1 LSCHFKRFFEVGLQF
16 SSYGFSRPALKLGA
30 SISFVSREGRL
41 TSLSPSA
48 KEAMLKNQFNRIL
61 LAIVTIATLWSLP
74 VMLQATELHPMVV
87 VGIPANSV
95 ALRHPTPEYPR
106 TALNLHIS
114 GDVLVRVQVENGEIT
129 ETTVVSH
136 SSLLLANSARRWVAN
151 QWKFKPSVSGVFT
164 IPISYKQSA

>member
-1 LSCHFKRFFEVGLQF
+1 MKPAGLPRKVHMSKIQVYRSLIAAAVIGAVWYFAVLS
-16 SSYGFSRPALKLGA
+16 
-30 SISFVSREGRL
+30 
-41 TSLSPSA
+41 
-48 KEAMLKNQFNRIL
+48 
-61 LAIVTIATLWSLP
+61 
-74 VMLQATELHPMVV
+74 QAAELHPMVV

-106 TALNLHIS
+106 NALNLHIS
-114 GDVLVRVQVENGEIT
+114 GDVLLRVQVENGVIR

-136 SSLLLANSARRWVAN
+136 SSLLLADSARRWVAN

>member
-1 LSCHFKRFFEVGLQF
+1 
-16 SSYGFSRPALKLGA
+16 
-30 SISFVSREGRL
+30 
-41 TSLSPSA
+41 
-48 KEAMLKNQFNRIL
+48 MLKKQINRSL
-61 LAIVTIATLWSLP
+61 LAIVTVATLWCMP
-74 VMLQATELHPMVV
+74 VMLQAAELHRMVV

-114 GDVLVRVQVENGEIT
+114 GDVLLRIQVEHGVIT
-129 ETTVVSH
+129 ETAAVSN
-136 SSLLLANSARRWVAN
+136 SSLLLADSATRWVAN

>member
-1 LSCHFKRFFEVGLQF
+1 
-16 SSYGFSRPALKLGA
+16 
-30 SISFVSREGRL
+30 
-41 TSLSPSA
+41 
-48 KEAMLKNQFNRIL
+48 MLKNQFNRIL
-61 LAIVTIATLWSLP
+61 LAIASVATLWSMP
-74 VMLQATELHPMVV
+74 VISQAAVLHPMVV

-95 ALRHPTPEYPR
+95 ALRHPTPKYPR

-114 GDVLVRVQVENGEIT
+114 GDVLLRVQVENGVIT

-136 SSLLLANSARRWVAN
+136 SSPLLAASAKRWVAN